1 MMIKGVNAVITH
13 RTMRTSGRSIKFAC
27 NTPFHSH
34 RNSINF
40 RIFIQRSTKFIF
52 LIFIRWCYE
61 SFYLSYH
68 LGFFFNSNIQI
79 NLLTFW
85 NDTGI
90 HECGEC
96 KVGDNEESNE
106 TLIGWYPFVVVNV
119 VLTWIVEKGE
129 CRAKK
134 QQPGKCCW
142 YHSCLHIFFSLY
154 LPNYL
159 TYVKKNNKVKET
171 FYHFFLILQSAT
183 SIRSTKCFTLHIFCH
198 NIFQST

>member
-1 MMIKGVNAVITH
+1 MHVIH
-13 RTMRTSGRSIKFAC
+13 HFIRTVIPLISAFLYNGA
-27 NTPFHSH
+27 
-34 RNSINF
+34 RNSSSLSSSGGATNH
-40 RIFIQRSTKFIF
+40 FIWVI
-52 LIFIRWCYE
+52 IWV
-61 SFYLSYH
+61 
-68 LGFFFNSNIQI
+68 FFFNSNIQI

-142 YHSCLHIFFSLY
+142 YHSCLHIFFHY
-154 LPNYL
+154 IYP
-159 TYVKKNNKVKET
+159 TT
-171 FYHFFLILQSAT
+171 
-183 SIRSTKCFTLHIFCH
+183 
-198 NIFQST
+198 